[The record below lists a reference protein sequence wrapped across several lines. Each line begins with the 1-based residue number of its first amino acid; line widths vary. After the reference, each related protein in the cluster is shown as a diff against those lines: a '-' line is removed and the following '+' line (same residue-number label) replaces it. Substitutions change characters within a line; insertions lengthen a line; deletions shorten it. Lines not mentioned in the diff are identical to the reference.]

1 MRISDWSSDVC
12 SSDLA
17 GAALQIAA
25 TAWLWLLLPSDG
37 IVLWRWVPP
46 LALLGLG
53 AGLIIASLITIIIGA
68 AEDHEVGSG
77 SGLLAA
83 VQSISPAAGIAVL
96 GGAFPARLRACSADS
111 GFLPVAVVQEFLSAC
126 LLDMTIALPAHHTK
140 PEEQR

>member
-68 AEDHEVGSG
+68 AADHEVGSG

-83 VQSISPAAGIAVL
+83 VQPIRS
-96 GGAFPARLRACSADS
+96 
-111 GFLPVAVVQEFLSAC
+111 
-126 LLDMTIALPAHHTK
+126 
-140 PEEQR
+140 EQRRVRKECARPSRPRWSPSP